1 MLGSGEIRLSDEDV
15 ETLRKAKDAYKGDY
29 SCASEKTEKIL
40 IEASRWLLEAFLEE
54 YRSQTKTSSYTIP
67 LNVLKDWMTESQ
79 PQSGATKEVLEP
91 KGKKLYLQNKSD
103 FKGFENK
110 KKREYITQNKI
121 NTPRIE
127 DINDNS
133 IHLTFDEVLNF
144 LLDSSILK
152 VIGISGDSL
161 RFCTQK
167 DYKKTKIQTKGRP
180 SRQSYIVQAYCEVLG
195 LDFESLECCQNHHQ
209 NLKNQRTNNGKI
221 YDILTEFNYTNL
233 VKFTSSIAAKPLR
246 EGSIYIPPCPH
257 TYRVLCL
264 RRLHEQI
271 LITNNLPVKPI
282 VFKFQGDGQEEW
294 DSYSLHEHFFNNSG
308 GIKNLKANNF
318 CLIFEGI
325 DCADFS
331 RLKDIDSFWQNLTKK
346 ASKIQN
352 SPIPGFLLMIWL
364 DYGEGNDWRDKDKL
378 SELSPIHRL
387 QIDSCFEQRSFQ
399 EIIPT
404 FAQQLQLGCDLQD
417 ETTDLFKS
425 TLQQLWENSDQGNIE
440 KTLNAFYKQFQ
451 GQLPRENRWLK
462 YP

>member
-1 MLGSGEIRLSDEDV
+1 MLRSGEIRLSDEDV
-15 ETLRKAKDAYKGDY
+15 ETLRKAKDAYKGNY
-29 SCASEKTEKIL
+29 SCASEKTEQIL

-67 LNVLKDWMTESQ
+67 LNVLKAWMTSS
-79 PQSGATKEVLEP
+79 PQSGTTKDVLKED
-91 KGKKLYLQNKSD
+91 GKKLYLQKESD
-103 FKGFENK
+103 FKRFENEK
-110 KKREYITQNKI
+110 KSDYITQNKI

-161 RFCTQK
+161 RFCTE
-167 DYKKTKIQTKGRP
+167 KKYGLGKKGRTAK
-180 SRQSYIVQAYCEVLG
+180 QSYIVQAYCKVLG
-195 LDFESLECCQNHHQ
+195 LDFESLQCCQLHHQ
-209 NLKNQRTNNGKI
+209 NPKDQRTNNEKI
-221 YDILTEFNYTNL
+221 YRVLTKFNYTNL
-233 VKFTSSIAAKPLR
+233 VNFTRSIAAKPLR

-294 DSYSLHEHFFNNSG
+294 GSYSLHEHFFNNSG
-308 GIKNLKANNF
+308 GIKNLKTNNL

-325 DCADFS
+325 DCANFS
-331 RLKDIDSFWQNLTKK
+331 LLKDIYSFWESLIEE
-346 ASKIQN
+346 ASRIKN
-352 SPIPGFLLMIWL
+352 SPIKGFLLMIWL

-425 TLQQLWENSDQGNIE
+425 TLQQLWENSKHGNIE
-440 KTLNAFYKQFQ
+440 DTLKAFYQQFQ
-451 GQLPRENRWLK
+451 GQLSRENRWIN

>member
-1 MLGSGEIRLSDEDV
+1 MLGFGEIRLSDEDV
-15 ETLRKAKDAYKGDY
+15 ETLRKAKDAYKGNY

-79 PQSGATKEVLEP
+79 PQSGATKEVLKP
-91 KGKKLYLQNKSD
+91 NGKKLYLQNESD
-103 FKGFENK
+103 FKRFENQ
-110 KKREYITQNKI
+110 KKREY
-121 NTPRIE
+121 RIE

-133 IHLTFDEVLNF
+133 IHLTLEDING

-161 RFCTQK
+161 RFCTEQK
-167 DYKKTKIQTKGRP
+167 YGLGKKGRTAK
-180 SRQSYIVQAYCEVLG
+180 QSYIVQAYCEVLRR
-195 LDFESLECCQNHHQ
+195 DFESLECCQLHQ
-209 NLKNQRTNNGKI
+209 NPKNQRTNNGKI

-257 TYRVLCL
+257 TYRFWCL
-264 RRLHEQI
+264 RRLHKQI

-331 RLKDIDSFWQNLTKK
+331 RLKDIDSFWQTLITN
-346 ASKIQN
+346 ARKIQN
-352 SPIPGFLLMIWL
+352 SPIKGFLLMIWL

-387 QIDSCFEQRSFQ
+387 QIDSRFEQRSFQ

-425 TLQQLWENSDQGNIE
+425 TLQKLWENSNQGDIE
-440 KTLNAFYKQFQ
+440 KTLNAFYQQFK
-451 GQLPRENRWLK
+451 GQLPRENRWLN

>member
-1 MLGSGEIRLSDEDV
+1 MLRSGEIRLWDEDV
-15 ETLRKAKDAYKGDY
+15 ETLRKAKDAYEGDY
-29 SCASEKTEKIL
+29 SCASEKIEKIL

-54 YRSQTKTSSYTIP
+54 YRSQTKTSSYTIR
-67 LNVLKDWMTESQ
+67 LNVLKAWMTESQ
-79 PQSGATKEVLEP
+79 PKSRATKEVLEP

-103 FKGFENK
+103 FKGFENEK
-110 KKREYITQNKI
+110 KSEY
-121 NTPRIE
+121 RIE

-133 IHLTFDEVLNF
+133 IHLTLEDING

-161 RFCTQK
+161 RFCTE
-167 DYKKTKIQTKGRP
+167 KKYGLGKKGRTAK
-180 SRQSYIVQAYCEVLG
+180 QSYIVQAYCEVLG
-195 LDFESLECCQNHHQ
+195 LDFESLQCCQLHHQ
-209 NLKNQRTNNGKI
+209 NPKDQRTNNEKI
-221 YDILTEFNYTNL
+221 YRVLTKFNYTNL
-233 VKFTSSIAAKPLR
+233 VNFTRSIAAKPLR

-257 TYRVLCL
+257 QYRVLCL
-264 RRLHEQI
+264 RRLEKEI

-308 GIKNLKANNF
+308 GIKNLKTNNF

-364 DYGEGNDWRDKDKL
+364 DYGNSNDWRDKDKL

-425 TLQQLWENSDQGNIE
+425 TLQELWQNSKHGNIE
-440 KTLNAFYKQFQ
+440 DTLKAFYQQFQ
-451 GQLPRENRWLK
+451 GQLSRENRWLN

>member
-1 MLGSGEIRLSDEDV
+1 MLRSGEIRLSDEDV
-15 ETLRKAKDAYKGDY
+15 ETLRKAKDAYKGNY
-29 SCASEKTEKIL
+29 SCASEKIEKIL

-79 PQSGATKEVLEP
+79 PQSGTTKDVLKED
-91 KGKKLYLQNKSD
+91 GKKLYLQNESD
-103 FKGFENK
+103 FKGFDNK

-133 IHLTFDEVLNF
+133 IHLTLADINY
-144 LLDSSILK
+144 LLDLSILK

-161 RFCTQK
+161 RFCTEQK
-167 DYKKTKIQTKGRP
+167 YGLGKKGRTAK
-180 SRQSYIVQAYCEVLG
+180 QSYIVQAYCEVLG
-195 LDFESLECCQNHHQ
+195 LDFESLQCCQLHHQ
-209 NLKNQRTNNGKI
+209 NPKDQRTNNEKI
-221 YDILTEFNYTNL
+221 YRVLTKFNYTNL
-233 VKFTSSIAAKPLR
+233 VNFTSSIAAKALR

-257 TYRVLCL
+257 QYRVLCL

-294 DSYSLHEHFFNNSG
+294 DSYSLCEHFFNNSG

-331 RLKDIDSFWQNLTKK
+331 RLKDIDSFWQNLKK
-346 ASKIQN
+346 ASQIQN

-364 DYGEGNDWRDKDKL
+364 DYGEGNDWRDSDRL
-378 SELSPIHRL
+378 SEFPIHRL

-425 TLQQLWENSDQGNIE
+425 TLQELWENSNEGNIE
-440 KTLNAFYKQFQ
+440 DTLKAFYQQFQ
-451 GQLPRENRWLK
+451 GQLSRENRWLN

>member
-1 MLGSGEIRLSDEDV
+1 MLRSGEIRLSDEDV
-15 ETLRKAKDAYKGDY
+15 ETLRKAKDAYKGNY
-29 SCASEKTEKIL
+29 SCASEKTEQIL

-67 LNVLKDWMTESQ
+67 LNVLKAWMTPS
-79 PQSGATKEVLEP
+79 PQSRTTKEVLKP
-91 KGKKLYLQNKSD
+91 NGKKLYLQNESD
-103 FKGFENK
+103 FKKFEHQK
-110 KKREYITQNKI
+110 KSEY
-121 NTPRIE
+121 RIE

-133 IHLTFDEVLNF
+133 IHLTLEDING

-161 RFCTQK
+161 RFCTEQK
-167 DYKKTKIQTKGRP
+167 YGLGKKGRTAK
-180 SRQSYIVQAYCEVLG
+180 QSYIVQAYCEVLRR
-195 LDFESLECCQNHHQ
+195 DFDSLQCCQIHHR
-209 NLKNQRTNNGKI
+209 NPKNQRTNNEKI
-221 YDILTEFNYTNL
+221 YRILTKFNYTNL
-233 VKFTSSIAAKPLR
+233 VNFTSSIAAKPLR
-246 EGSIYIPPCPH
+246 EGTIYIPPCPH
-257 TYRVLCL
+257 TYRFWCL

-308 GIKNLKANNF
+308 GIKNLKTNNF

-425 TLQQLWENSDQGNIE
+425 TLQELWQNSNQGKIE
-440 KTLNAFYKQFQ
+440 DTLKAFYQQFQ
-451 GQLPRENRWLK
+451 GQLSRENRWLN

>member
-1 MLGSGEIRLSDEDV
+1 MLGSGEIRLWDEDV
-15 ETLRKAKDAYKGDY
+15 ETLRKAKDAYKGNY
-29 SCASEKTEKIL
+29 SCASEQIL

-67 LNVLKDWMTESQ
+67 LNVLKDWMTLS
-79 PQSGATKEVLEP
+79 PQSGTTKDVL
-91 KGKKLYLQNKSD
+91 KTDGKKLYLQNESD
-103 FKGFENK
+103 FKGFEHQK
-110 KKREYITQNKI
+110 KSEY
-121 NTPRIE
+121 RIE
-127 DINDNS
+127 DINDNL
-133 IHLTFDEVLNF
+133 IHLTLEDING
-144 LLDSSILK
+144 LLEQSILK

-161 RFCTQK
+161 RFCTEQK
-167 DYKKTKIQTKGRP
+167 YGLGKKGRTAK
-180 SRQSYIVQAYCEVLG
+180 QSYIVQAYCEVLG

-209 NLKNQRTNNGKI
+209 NPKNQRTNNEKI
-221 YDILTEFNYTNL
+221 YRILTKFNYTNL
-233 VKFTSSIAAKPLR
+233 VNFTDKIAAKPLR

-257 TYRVLCL
+257 TYRFWCL
-264 RRLHEQI
+264 RRLEKEI

-308 GIKNLKANNF
+308 GIKNLKTNNF

-325 DCADFS
+325 DCADFD
-331 RLKDIDSFWQNLTKK
+331 RLKDIYSFWQNLTKK

-387 QIDSCFEQRSFQ
+387 QIDSCFEKRSFQ

-417 ETTDLFKS
+417 ETTDLFEF
-425 TLQQLWENSDQGNIE
+425 TLQKLWENSNQGDIE
-440 KTLNAFYKQFQ
+440 KTLNAFYKQFK
-451 GQLPRENRWLK
+451 GQLSRENRWLN

>member
-1 MLGSGEIRLSDEDV
+1 MLWSGEIRLSDEDV
-15 ETLRKAKDAYKGDY
+15 ETLRKAKDAYKGNY

-54 YRSQTKTSSYTIP
+54 YRSRTKTSSYTIP
-67 LNVLKDWMTESQ
+67 LNVLKAWMTLS
-79 PQSGATKEVLEP
+79 PQSGTTKDVL
-91 KGKKLYLQNKSD
+91 KTDGKKLYLQNESD
-103 FKGFENK
+103 FKGFENEK
-110 KKREYITQNKI
+110 KSAY
-121 NTPRIE
+121 RIE

-133 IHLTFDEVLNF
+133 IHLTLADINY
-144 LLDSSILK
+144 LLDLSILK

-161 RFCTQK
+161 RFCTEQK
-167 DYKKTKIQTKGRP
+167 YGLGKKGRTAK
-180 SRQSYIVQAYCEVLG
+180 QSYIVQAYCEVLG
-195 LDFESLECCQNHHQ
+195 LDFESLECCQLHQ
-209 NLKNQRTNNGKI
+209 NPKDQRTNNEKI
-221 YDILTEFNYTNL
+221 YRVLTKFNYTNL
-233 VKFTSSIAAKPLR
+233 VNFTSSIAAKPLR

-257 TYRVLCL
+257 QYRVLCL

-331 RLKDIDSFWQNLTKK
+331 RLKDIDSFWQNLKK
-346 ASKIQN
+346 ASQIQN

-425 TLQQLWENSDQGNIE
+425 TLQQLWENSDQGKIE
-440 KTLNAFYKQFQ
+440 DTLKAFYQQFQ
-451 GQLPRENRWLK
+451 GQLSRENRWQN

>member
-1 MLGSGEIRLSDEDV
+1 MLRSGEIRLSDEDV
-15 ETLRKAKDAYKGDY
+15 ETLRKAKDAYKGNY
-29 SCASEKTEKIL
+29 SCASEKIEKIL

-79 PQSGATKEVLEP
+79 PQSGTTKDVLKED
-91 KGKKLYLQNKSD
+91 GKKLYLQNESD
-103 FKGFENK
+103 FKGFDNK

-133 IHLTFDEVLNF
+133 IHLTLADINY
-144 LLDSSILK
+144 LLDLSILK

-161 RFCTQK
+161 RFCTEQK
-167 DYKKTKIQTKGRP
+167 YGLGKKGRTAK
-180 SRQSYIVQAYCEVLG
+180 QSYIVQAYCEVLG
-195 LDFESLECCQNHHQ
+195 LDFESLQCCQLHHQ
-209 NLKNQRTNNGKI
+209 NPKDQRTNNEKI
-221 YDILTEFNYTNL
+221 YRVLTKFNYTNL
-233 VKFTSSIAAKPLR
+233 VNFTSSIAAKALR

-257 TYRVLCL
+257 QYRVLCL

-294 DSYSLHEHFFNNSG
+294 DSYSLCEHFFNNSG

-331 RLKDIDSFWQNLTKK
+331 RLKDIDSFWQNLKK
-346 ASKIQN
+346 ASQIQN

-364 DYGEGNDWRDKDKL
+364 DYGEGNDWRDSDRL
-378 SELSPIHRL
+378 SEFPIHRL

-425 TLQQLWENSDQGNIE
+425 TLQELWENSKHGNIE
-440 KTLNAFYKQFQ
+440 DTLKAFYQQFQ
-451 GQLPRENRWLK
+451 GQLSRENRWIN

>member
-1 MLGSGEIRLSDEDV
+1 MLRSGEIRLSDEDV
-15 ETLRKAKDAYKGDY
+15 ETLRKAKDAYKGNY
-29 SCASEKTEKIL
+29 SCASEQIL

-67 LNVLKDWMTESQ
+67 LNVLKAWMTESQ
-79 PQSGATKEVLEP
+79 PQSRATKEVLEP

-103 FKGFENK
+103 FKGFENEK
-110 KKREYITQNKI
+110 KSEY
-121 NTPRIE
+121 RIE

-133 IHLTFDEVLNF
+133 IHLTLEDING

-161 RFCTQK
+161 RFCTE
-167 DYKKTKIQTKGRP
+167 KKYGLGKKGQRT
-180 SRQSYIVQAYCEVLG
+180 SKQSYIVQAYCEVLG
-195 LDFESLECCQNHHQ
+195 LDFESLECCQIHHQ
-209 NLKNQRTNNGKI
+209 NPKDQRTNNEKI
-221 YDILTEFNYTNL
+221 YRVLTKFNYTNL

-257 TYRVLCL
+257 TYRFWCL
-264 RRLHEQI
+264 HRLHKQ
-271 LITNNLPVKPI
+271 LFITNNLPVKTI
-282 VFKFQGDGQEEW
+282 VFNFQGDGQEEW
-294 DSYSLHEHFFNNSG
+294 DSYGLHEHFFNNSG

-364 DYGEGNDWRDKDKL
+364 DYGKSNDWRDEDKL
-378 SELSPIHRL
+378 SKLSSIHRL

-425 TLQQLWENSDQGNIE
+425 TLQQLWENSKHGNIE
-440 KTLNAFYKQFQ
+440 DTLKAFYQQFQ
-451 GQLPRENRWLK
+451 GQLSRENRWLN

>member
-1 MLGSGEIRLSDEDV
+1 MLRSGEIRLWDEDV
-15 ETLRKAKDAYKGDY
+15 ETLRKAKDAYEGDY
-29 SCASEKTEKIL
+29 SCASEQIL

-67 LNVLKDWMTESQ
+67 LNVLKAWMTSS
-79 PQSGATKEVLEP
+79 PQSGTTKDVLKED
-91 KGKKLYLQNKSD
+91 GKKLYLQNESD

-110 KKREYITQNKI
+110 KKSDYITQNKI

-152 VIGISGDSL
+152 VIGISRDSL

-195 LDFESLECCQNHHQ
+195 LDFESLECCQIHHK

-221 YDILTEFNYTNL
+221 YDILTTEFNYTNL
-233 VKFTSSIAAKPLR
+233 VNFTRSIAAKPLR

-257 TYRVLCL
+257 TYRFWCL
-264 RRLHEQI
+264 RRLEKEI

-308 GIKNLKANNF
+308 GIKNLKTNNF

-331 RLKDIDSFWQNLTKK
+331 RLKDIDSFWQNLKK
-346 ASKIQN
+346 ASQIQN

-364 DYGEGNDWRDKDKL
+364 DYGEGNDWRDSDRL
-378 SELSPIHRL
+378 SEFPIHRL

-425 TLQQLWENSDQGNIE
+425 TLQQLWENSKHGNIE
-440 KTLNAFYKQFQ
+440 DTLKAFYQQFQ
-451 GQLPRENRWLK
+451 GQLSRENRWIN

>member
-1 MLGSGEIRLSDEDV
+1 MLRSGEIRLSDEDV
-15 ETLRKAKDAYKGDY
+15 ETLRKAKDAYKGNY
-29 SCASEKTEKIL
+29 SCASEKTEQIL

-54 YRSQTKTSSYTIP
+54 YRSRTKTSSYTIP
-67 LNVLKDWMTESQ
+67 LNVLKDWMTLS
-79 PQSGATKEVLEP
+79 PQSGTTKDVL
-91 KGKKLYLQNKSD
+91 KTDGKKLYLQNESD
-103 FKGFENK
+103 FKGFEHQK
-110 KKREYITQNKI
+110 KSEY
-121 NTPRIE
+121 RIE
-127 DINDNS
+127 DINDNL
-133 IHLTFDEVLNF
+133 IHLTLEDING
-144 LLDSSILK
+144 LLEQSILK

-161 RFCTQK
+161 RFCTEQK
-167 DYKKTKIQTKGRP
+167 YGLGKKGRTAK
-180 SRQSYIVQAYCEVLG
+180 QSYIVQAYCEVLG

-209 NLKNQRTNNGKI
+209 NPKNQRTNNEKI
-221 YDILTEFNYTNL
+221 YRILTKFNYTNL
-233 VKFTSSIAAKPLR
+233 VNFTSSIAAKTLR
-246 EGSIYIPPCPH
+246 EGTIYIPPCPH
-257 TYRVLCL
+257 TYRFWCL

-294 DSYSLHEHFFNNSG
+294 DNYSLHEHFLNNSG
-308 GIKNLKANNF
+308 GIKNLKTNNF

-325 DCADFS
+325 DCADFD
-331 RLKDIDSFWQNLTKK
+331 RLKDIYSFWQNLTKK

-387 QIDSCFEQRSFQ
+387 QIDSCFEKRSFQ

-425 TLQQLWENSDQGNIE
+425 TLQELWENSKHGNIE
-440 KTLNAFYKQFQ
+440 DTLKAFYQQFQ
-451 GQLPRENRWLK
+451 GQLSRENRWQN

>member
-1 MLGSGEIRLSDEDV
+1 MLRSGEIRLSDEDV
-15 ETLRKAKDAYKGDY
+15 ETLRKAKDAYKGNY
-29 SCASEKTEKIL
+29 SCASEKTEQIL

-54 YRSQTKTSSYTIP
+54 YRSQTETSSYTIP
-67 LNVLKDWMTESQ
+67 LNVLKAWMTESQ
-79 PQSGATKEVLEP
+79 PKSRATKEVLEP

-103 FKGFENK
+103 FKGFENEK
-110 KKREYITQNKI
+110 KSEY
-121 NTPRIE
+121 RIE

-133 IHLTFDEVLNF
+133 IHLTLEDING

-161 RFCTQK
+161 RFCTE
-167 DYKKTKIQTKGRP
+167 KKYGLGKKGRT
-180 SRQSYIVQAYCEVLG
+180 SKQSYIVQAYCEVLG
-195 LDFESLECCQNHHQ
+195 LDFDSLQCCQLHHQ
-209 NLKNQRTNNGKI
+209 NPKDQRTNNEKI
-221 YDILTEFNYTNL
+221 YRVLTKFNYTNL
-233 VKFTSSIAAKPLR
+233 VNFTSSIAAKPLR

-257 TYRVLCL
+257 QYRVLCL
-264 RRLHEQI
+264 RRLEKEI

-294 DSYSLHEHFFNNSG
+294 DSYSLCEHFFNNSG

-331 RLKDIDSFWQNLTKK
+331 RLKDIDSFWQNLITN
-346 ASKIQN
+346 ARKIQN
-352 SPIPGFLLMIWL
+352 SPIKGFLLMIWL
-364 DYGEGNDWRDKDKL
+364 DYGKSNDWRDKDKL
-378 SELSPIHRL
+378 SEFPIHRL

-425 TLQQLWENSDQGNIE
+425 TLQQLWKNSDQGKIE
-440 KTLNAFYKQFQ
+440 DTLKAFYQQFQ
-451 GQLPRENRWLK
+451 GQLSRENRWLN

>member
-1 MLGSGEIRLSDEDV
+1 MLRSGEIRLSDEDV
-15 ETLRKAKDAYKGDY
+15 ETLRKAKDAYKGNY
-29 SCASEKTEKIL
+29 SCASEQIL

-79 PQSGATKEVLEP
+79 PQSGATKEVLKP
-91 KGKKLYLQNKSD
+91 KGKKLYLQKESD
-103 FKGFENK
+103 FKRFENEK
-110 KKREYITQNKI
+110 KSDYITQNKI

-161 RFCTQK
+161 RFCTE
-167 DYKKTKIQTKGRP
+167 KKYGLGKKGRTAK
-180 SRQSYIVQAYCEVLG
+180 QSYIVQAYCKVLG
-195 LDFESLECCQNHHQ
+195 LDFESLQCCQLHHQ
-209 NLKNQRTNNGKI
+209 NPKDQRTNNEKI
-221 YDILTEFNYTNL
+221 YRVLTKFNYTNL
-233 VKFTSSIAAKPLR
+233 VNFTRSIAAKPLR
-246 EGSIYIPPCPH
+246 EGTIYIPPCPH

-294 DSYSLHEHFFNNSG
+294 GSYSLHEHFFNNSG
-308 GIKNLKANNF
+308 GIKNLKTNNL

-325 DCADFS
+325 DCANFS
-331 RLKDIDSFWQNLTKK
+331 LLKDIYSFWESLIEE
-346 ASKIQN
+346 ASRIKN
-352 SPIPGFLLMIWL
+352 SPIKGFLLMIWL

-425 TLQQLWENSDQGNIE
+425 TLQELWENSKHGNIE
-440 KTLNAFYKQFQ
+440 DTLKAFYQQFQ
-451 GQLPRENRWLK
+451 GQLSRENRWIN

>member
-1 MLGSGEIRLSDEDV
+1 MLRSGEIRLSDEDV
-15 ETLRKAKDAYKGDY
+15 ETLRKAKDAYEGDY
-29 SCASEKTEKIL
+29 SCASEKIEKIL

-54 YRSQTKTSSYTIP
+54 YRSQTKTSSYTIR
-67 LNVLKDWMTESQ
+67 LNVLKAWMTESQ
-79 PQSGATKEVLEP
+79 PKSRATKEVLEP

-103 FKGFENK
+103 FKGFENEK
-110 KKREYITQNKI
+110 KSEY
-121 NTPRIE
+121 RIE

-133 IHLTFDEVLNF
+133 IHLTLEDING

-161 RFCTQK
+161 RFCTE
-167 DYKKTKIQTKGRP
+167 KKYGLGKKGRT
-180 SRQSYIVQAYCEVLG
+180 SKQSYIVQAYCEVLG
-195 LDFESLECCQNHHQ
+195 LDFDSLQCCQLHHQ
-209 NLKNQRTNNGKI
+209 NPKDQRTNNEKI
-221 YDILTEFNYTNL
+221 YRVLTKFNYTNL
-233 VKFTSSIAAKPLR
+233 VNFTSSIAAKPLR

-257 TYRVLCL
+257 QYRVLCL
-264 RRLHEQI
+264 RRLEKEI

-331 RLKDIDSFWQNLTKK
+331 LLKDIYSFWQNLITN
-346 ASKIQN
+346 ARKIQN

-364 DYGEGNDWRDKDKL
+364 DYGNSNDWRDKDKL

-387 QIDSCFEQRSFQ
+387 QIDSCFEKRSFQ

-425 TLQQLWENSDQGNIE
+425 TLQQLWKNSDQGKIE
-440 KTLNAFYKQFQ
+440 DTLKAFYQQFQ
-451 GQLPRENRWLK
+451 GQLSRENRWIN

>member
-1 MLGSGEIRLSDEDV
+1 MLRSGEIRLWDEDV
-15 ETLRKAKDAYKGDY
+15 ETLRKAKDAYEGDY
-29 SCASEKTEKIL
+29 SCASEKIEKIL

-54 YRSQTKTSSYTIP
+54 YRSQTKTSSYTIR
-67 LNVLKDWMTESQ
+67 LNVLKAWMTESQ
-79 PQSGATKEVLEP
+79 PKSRATKEVLEP
-91 KGKKLYLQNKSD
+91 KGKKLYLQNESD
-103 FKGFENK
+103 FKRFENQK
-110 KKREYITQNKI
+110 KSAY
-121 NTPRIE
+121 RIE
-127 DINDNS
+127 DINDNL
-133 IHLTFDEVLNF
+133 IHLTLADINY
-144 LLDSSILK
+144 LLDLSILK
-152 VIGISGDSL
+152 VIGISTDSL
-161 RFCTQK
+161 RFCTE
-167 DYKKTKIQTKGRP
+167 KKYGLGKKGQRT
-180 SRQSYIVQAYCEVLG
+180 SKQSYIVQAYCEVLG
-195 LDFESLECCQNHHQ
+195 LDFDSLECCQNHHQ
-209 NLKNQRTNNGKI
+209 NPKNQRTNNEKI
-221 YDILTEFNYTNL
+221 YHVLTKFNYTNL
-233 VKFTSSIAAKPLR
+233 VNFTDKIAAKPLR

-257 TYRVLCL
+257 QYRVLCL

-331 RLKDIDSFWQNLTKK
+331 RLKDIDSFWQNLKK
-346 ASKIQN
+346 ASQIQN

-387 QIDSCFEQRSFQ
+387 QIDSRFEQRSFQ

-425 TLQQLWENSDQGNIE
+425 TLQQLWKNSDQGKIE
-440 KTLNAFYKQFQ
+440 DTLKAFYQQFQ
-451 GQLPRENRWLK
+451 GQLSRENRWLN

>member
-1 MLGSGEIRLSDEDV
+1 MLGSGEIRLWDEDV
-15 ETLRKAKDAYKGDY
+15 ETLRKAKDAYKGNY
-29 SCASEKTEKIL
+29 SCASEQIL

-67 LNVLKDWMTESQ
+67 LNVLKDWMTLS
-79 PQSGATKEVLEP
+79 PQSGTTKDVL
-91 KGKKLYLQNKSD
+91 KTDGKKLYLQNESD
-103 FKGFENK
+103 FKGFEHQK
-110 KKREYITQNKI
+110 KSEY
-121 NTPRIE
+121 RIE
-127 DINDNS
+127 DINDNL
-133 IHLTFDEVLNF
+133 IHLTLEDING
-144 LLDSSILK
+144 LLEQSILK

-161 RFCTQK
+161 RFCTEQK
-167 DYKKTKIQTKGRP
+167 YGLGKKGRTAK
-180 SRQSYIVQAYCEVLG
+180 QSYIVQAYCEVLG

-209 NLKNQRTNNGKI
+209 NPKNQRTNNEKI
-221 YDILTEFNYTNL
+221 YRILTKFNYTNL
-233 VKFTSSIAAKPLR
+233 VNFTDKIAAKPLR

-257 TYRVLCL
+257 TYRFWCL
-264 RRLHEQI
+264 RRLEKEI

-308 GIKNLKANNF
+308 GIKNLKTNNF

-325 DCADFS
+325 DCADFD

-364 DYGEGNDWRDKDKL
+364 DYGNSNDWRDKDKL
-378 SELSPIHRL
+378 SKLSSIHRL

-404 FAQQLQLGCDLQD
+404 FAQQLQLGCDLQN

-425 TLQQLWENSDQGNIE
+425 TLQELWKNSNEGNIE
-440 KTLNAFYKQFQ
+440 DTLKAFYQQFQ
-451 GQLPRENRWLK
+451 GQLSRENRWIN

>member
-1 MLGSGEIRLSDEDV
+1 MLRSGEIRLWDEDV
-15 ETLRKAKDAYKGDY
+15 ETLRKAKDAYKGNY
-29 SCASEKTEKIL
+29 SCASEKTEQIL

-67 LNVLKDWMTESQ
+67 LNVLKDWMTLS
-79 PQSGATKEVLEP
+79 PQSGTTKDVL
-91 KGKKLYLQNKSD
+91 KTDGKKLYLQNESD
-103 FKGFENK
+103 FKKFENK
-110 KKREYITQNKI
+110 KKSAY
-121 NTPRIE
+121 RIE

-133 IHLTFDEVLNF
+133 IHLTLADINY

-161 RFCTQK
+161 RFCTE
-167 DYKKTKIQTKGRP
+167 KKYGLGKKGQRT
-180 SRQSYIVQAYCEVLG
+180 SKQSYIVQAYCEVLG

-209 NLKNQRTNNGKI
+209 NPKNQRTNNEKI
-221 YDILTEFNYTNL
+221 YRILTKFNYTNL
-233 VKFTSSIAAKPLR
+233 VNFTSSIAAKPLR
-246 EGSIYIPPCPH
+246 EGTIYIPPCPH
-257 TYRVLCL
+257 TYRFWCL
-264 RRLHEQI
+264 RRLEKEI

-282 VFKFQGDGQEEW
+282 VFKFKGDGQEEW

-331 RLKDIDSFWQNLTKK
+331 RLKDIDSFWQNLITN
-346 ASKIQN
+346 ARKIQN
-352 SPIPGFLLMIWL
+352 SPIKGFLLMIWL

-425 TLQQLWENSDQGNIE
+425 TLQELWENSKHGNIE
-440 KTLNAFYKQFQ
+440 DTLKAFYQQFK
-451 GQLPRENRWLK
+451 GQLSRENRWIN

>member
-15 ETLRKAKDAYKGDY
+15 ETLRKAKDAYKGNY
-29 SCASEKTEKIL
+29 SCASEKTEQIL

-54 YRSQTKTSSYTIP
+54 YRSRTKTSSYTIR
-67 LNVLKDWMTESQ
+67 LNVLKAWMTESQ
-79 PQSGATKEVLEP
+79 PKSRATKEVLEP

-103 FKGFENK
+103 FKGFENEK
-110 KKREYITQNKI
+110 KSEY
-121 NTPRIE
+121 RIE

-133 IHLTFDEVLNF
+133 IHLTLEDING

-161 RFCTQK
+161 RFCTEQK
-167 DYKKTKIQTKGRP
+167 YGLGKKGQRTSK
-180 SRQSYIVQAYCEVLG
+180 QSYIVQAYCEVLG
-195 LDFESLECCQNHHQ
+195 LDFESLQCCQNHHQ
-209 NLKNQRTNNGKI
+209 NPKNQQTNNEKI
-221 YDILTEFNYTNL
+221 YRVLTKFNYTNL
-233 VKFTSSIAAKPLR
+233 VNFTSSIAAKPLR

-257 TYRVLCL
+257 QYRVLCL
-264 RRLHEQI
+264 RRLEKEI

-294 DSYSLHEHFFNNSG
+294 DNYSLHEHFFNNSG
-308 GIKNLKANNF
+308 GIKNLKTNNF

-331 RLKDIDSFWQNLTKK
+331 RLKDIDSFWQNLITN
-346 ASKIQN
+346 ARKIQN
-352 SPIPGFLLMIWL
+352 SPIKGFLLMIWL

-425 TLQQLWENSDQGNIE
+425 TLQQLWKNSDQGKIE
-440 KTLNAFYKQFQ
+440 DTLKAFYQQFQ
-451 GQLPRENRWLK
+451 GQLSRENRWLN

>member
-29 SCASEKTEKIL
+29 SCASEKIEKIL

-54 YRSQTKTSSYTIP
+54 YRSRTKTSSYTIR
-67 LNVLKDWMTESQ
+67 LNVLKAWMTESQ
-79 PQSGATKEVLEP
+79 PKSRATKEVLEP

-103 FKGFENK
+103 FKGFENEK
-110 KKREYITQNKI
+110 KSEY
-121 NTPRIE
+121 RIE

-133 IHLTFDEVLNF
+133 IHLTLEDING

-161 RFCTQK
+161 RFCTEQK
-167 DYKKTKIQTKGRP
+167 YGLGKKGQRTSK
-180 SRQSYIVQAYCEVLG
+180 QSYIVQAYCEVLG
-195 LDFESLECCQNHHQ
+195 LDFDSLQCCQLHHQ
-209 NLKNQRTNNGKI
+209 NPKDQRTNNEKI
-221 YDILTEFNYTNL
+221 YRVLTKFNYTNL
-233 VKFTSSIAAKPLR
+233 VNFTSSIAAKPLR

-257 TYRVLCL
+257 TYRFWCL
-264 RRLHEQI
+264 HHLHKQI
-271 LITNNLPVKPI
+271 LITNNLNVKPI

-294 DSYSLHEHFFNNSG
+294 DSYSLCEHFLSNSG
-308 GIKNLKANNF
+308 GIKNLKTNNF

-331 RLKDIDSFWQNLTKK
+331 RLKDIDSFWQNLITN
-346 ASKIQN
+346 ARKIQN
-352 SPIPGFLLMIWL
+352 SPIKGFLLMIWL
-364 DYGEGNDWRDKDKL
+364 DYGKSNDWRDKDKL
-378 SELSPIHRL
+378 SELSSIHRL

-425 TLQQLWENSDQGNIE
+425 TLQQLWKNSDQGKIE
-440 KTLNAFYKQFQ
+440 DTLKAFYQQFQ
-451 GQLPRENRWLK
+451 GQLSRENRWLN

>member
-67 LNVLKDWMTESQ
+67 LNVLKAWMTSS
-79 PQSGATKEVLEP
+79 PQSGTTKDVLKED
-91 KGKKLYLQNKSD
+91 GKKLYLQNESD
-103 FKGFENK
+103 FKGFENEK
-110 KKREYITQNKI
+110 KSDY
-121 NTPRIE
+121 RIE

-133 IHLTFDEVLNF
+133 IHLTLEDING

-161 RFCTQK
+161 RFCTEQK
-167 DYKKTKIQTKGRP
+167 YGLGKKGRT
-180 SRQSYIVQAYCEVLG
+180 SKQSYIVQAYCEVLG
-195 LDFESLECCQNHHQ
+195 LDFESLECCQIHHQ
-209 NLKNQRTNNGKI
+209 NPKDQRTNNEKI
-221 YDILTEFNYTNL
+221 YRVLTKFNYTNL
-233 VKFTSSIAAKPLR
+233 VNFTRSIAAKPLR

-257 TYRVLCL
+257 QYRVLCL
-264 RRLHEQI
+264 RRLEKEI

-308 GIKNLKANNF
+308 GIKNLKTNNF

-331 RLKDIDSFWQNLTKK
+331 RLKDIDSFWQNLITN
-346 ASKIQN
+346 ARKIQN
-352 SPIPGFLLMIWL
+352 SPIKGFLLMIWL

-425 TLQQLWENSDQGNIE
+425 TLQKLWENSNQGDIE
-440 KTLNAFYKQFQ
+440 KTLNAFYKQFK
-451 GQLPRENRWLK
+451 GQLPRENRWLN

>member
-1 MLGSGEIRLSDEDV
+1 MLRSGEIRLSDEDV

-29 SCASEKTEKIL
+29 SCASEKIEKIL

-54 YRSQTKTSSYTIP
+54 YRSQTKTSSYTIR
-67 LNVLKDWMTESQ
+67 LNVLKAWMTESQ
-79 PQSGATKEVLEP
+79 PKSRATKEVLEP

-103 FKGFENK
+103 FKGFENEK
-110 KKREYITQNKI
+110 KSEY
-121 NTPRIE
+121 RIE

-133 IHLTFDEVLNF
+133 IHLTLEDING

-161 RFCTQK
+161 RFCTE
-167 DYKKTKIQTKGRP
+167 KKYGLGKKGRTAK
-180 SRQSYIVQAYCEVLG
+180 QSYIVQAYCEVLG
-195 LDFESLECCQNHHQ
+195 LDFESLQCCQLHHQ
-209 NLKNQRTNNGKI
+209 NPKDQRTNNEKI
-221 YDILTEFNYTNL
+221 YRVLTKFNYTNL
-233 VKFTSSIAAKPLR
+233 VNFTSLIAAKPLR

-257 TYRVLCL
+257 QYRVLCL
-264 RRLHEQI
+264 RRLEKEI

-346 ASKIQN
+346 ASKIPN

-364 DYGEGNDWRDKDKL
+364 DYGKSNDWRDEDKL
-378 SELSPIHRL
+378 SELSSIHRL

-425 TLQQLWENSDQGNIE
+425 TLQELWQNSNEGNIE
-440 KTLNAFYKQFQ
+440 DTLKAFYQQFQ
-451 GQLPRENRWLK
+451 GQLSRENRWLN

>member
-1 MLGSGEIRLSDEDV
+1 M
-15 ETLRKAKDAYKGDY
+15 ETLRKAKDAYKGTY
-29 SCASEKTEKIL
+29 SCASEKTEQIL

-54 YRSQTKTSSYTIP
+54 YRSQTETSSYTIP
-67 LNVLKDWMTESQ
+67 LNVLKAWMTESQ
-79 PQSGATKEVLEP
+79 PKSRATKEVLKP
-91 KGKKLYLQNKSD
+91 KGKKLYLQNESD
-103 FKGFENK
+103 FKRFENEK
-110 KKREYITQNKI
+110 KSEY
-121 NTPRIE
+121 RIE

-133 IHLTFDEVLNF
+133 IHLTLEDING

-161 RFCTQK
+161 RFCTE
-167 DYKKTKIQTKGRP
+167 KKYGLGKKGRT
-180 SRQSYIVQAYCEVLG
+180 SKQSYIVQAYCEVLG
-195 LDFESLECCQNHHQ
+195 LDFESLQCCQLHHQ
-209 NLKNQRTNNGKI
+209 NPKDQRTNNGKI

-257 TYRVLCL
+257 TYRFWCL
-264 RRLHEQI
+264 HRLHKQ
-271 LITNNLPVKPI
+271 LFITNNLPVKHI

-294 DSYSLHEHFFNNSG
+294 DSYSLHEHFLNNSG
-308 GIKNLKANNF
+308 GIKNLKTNNF

-331 RLKDIDSFWQNLTKK
+331 RLKDIDSFWQNLITN
-346 ASKIQN
+346 ARKIQN

-364 DYGEGNDWRDKDKL
+364 DYGKSNDWRDKDKL

-387 QIDSCFEQRSFQ
+387 QIDSCFEKRSFQ

-417 ETTDLFKS
+417 ETTELFKS
-425 TLQQLWENSDQGNIE
+425 TLQELWQNSNEGNIE
-440 KTLNAFYKQFQ
+440 DTLKAFYQQFQ
-451 GQLPRENRWLK
+451 VKLSDAKKWLN

>member
-29 SCASEKTEKIL
+29 SCASEKIEKIL

-79 PQSGATKEVLEP
+79 PQSRATKEVLEP

-103 FKGFENK
+103 FKGFENEK
-110 KKREYITQNKI
+110 KSEY
-121 NTPRIE
+121 RIE

-133 IHLTFDEVLNF
+133 IHLTLEDING

-161 RFCTQK
+161 RFCTEQK
-167 DYKKTKIQTKGRP
+167 YGLGKKGQRTSK
-180 SRQSYIVQAYCEVLG
+180 QSYIVQAYCEVLG
-195 LDFESLECCQNHHQ
+195 LDFDSLQCCQLHQ
-209 NLKNQRTNNGKI
+209 NPKNQQTNNEKI
-221 YDILTEFNYTNL
+221 YRVLTKFNYTNL
-233 VKFTSSIAAKPLR
+233 VNFTSSIAAKPLR
-246 EGSIYIPPCPH
+246 EGTIYIPPCPH
-257 TYRVLCL
+257 TYRFWCL
-264 RRLHEQI
+264 HRLHKQI
-271 LITNNLPVKPI
+271 LITNNLNVKPI

-325 DCADFS
+325 DCADFD

-352 SPIPGFLLMIWL
+352 SPISGFLLMIWL
-364 DYGEGNDWRDKDKL
+364 DYGEGNDWRDSDRL
-378 SELSPIHRL
+378 SEFPIHRL
-387 QIDSCFEQRSFQ
+387 QIDSCFEKRSFQ

-425 TLQQLWENSDQGNIE
+425 TLQELWENSKHGNKE
-440 KTLNAFYKQFQ
+440 DTLKAFYQQFQ
-451 GQLPRENRWLK
+451 GQLSRENRWLN

>member
-1 MLGSGEIRLSDEDV
+1 MLRSGEIRLSDEDV
-15 ETLRKAKDAYKGDY
+15 ETLRKAKDAYKGNY
-29 SCASEKTEKIL
+29 SCASEKIEQIL

-67 LNVLKDWMTESQ
+67 LNVLKAWMTSS
-79 PQSGATKEVLEP
+79 PQSGTTKEVLKP
-91 KGKKLYLQNKSD
+91 KGKKLYLQNESD

-161 RFCTQK
+161 RFCTE
-167 DYKKTKIQTKGRP
+167 KKYGLGKKGQRTAK
-180 SRQSYIVQAYCEVLG
+180 QYYIVQAYCEVLRR
-195 LDFESLECCQNHHQ
+195 DFESLQCCQNHHQ

-257 TYRVLCL
+257 TYRFWCL
-264 RRLHEQI
+264 HRLHKQ
-271 LITNNLPVKPI
+271 LFITNNLPVKTI
-282 VFKFQGDGQEEW
+282 VFNFQEEW
-294 DSYSLHEHFFNNSG
+294 NRYSLYGHFFKDFKD
-308 GIKNLKANNF
+308 IKDIKKVLKANNLW
-318 CLIFEGI
+318 LIFEGI
-325 DCADFS
+325 DCANFS
-331 RLKDIDSFWQNLTKK
+331 LLKDIYSFWESLIEE
-346 ASKIQN
+346 ASRIKN
-352 SPIPGFLLMIWL
+352 SPIKGFLLMIWL
-364 DYGEGNDWRDKDKL
+364 DYGKSNDWRDKDKL
-378 SELSPIHRL
+378 SEFTIHRL
-387 QIDSCFEQRSFQ
+387 QIDSCFEKRSFQ

-425 TLQQLWENSDQGNIE
+425 TLQELWENSKHGNIE
-440 KTLNAFYKQFQ
+440 DTLKAFYQQFQ
-451 GQLPRENRWLK
+451 GQLSRENRWIN

>member
-1 MLGSGEIRLSDEDV
+1 MLRSGEIRLWDEDV
-15 ETLRKAKDAYKGDY
+15 ETLRKAKDAYEGDY
-29 SCASEKTEKIL
+29 SCASEKIEKIL

-67 LNVLKDWMTESQ
+67 LNVLKAWMTESQ
-79 PQSGATKEVLEP
+79 PKSRATKEVLEP

-103 FKGFENK
+103 FKGFENEK
-110 KKREYITQNKI
+110 KSEY
-121 NTPRIE
+121 RIE

-133 IHLTFDEVLNF
+133 IHLTLEDING

-161 RFCTQK
+161 RFCTE
-167 DYKKTKIQTKGRP
+167 KKYGLGKKGRTAK
-180 SRQSYIVQAYCEVLG
+180 QSYIVQAYCEVLG
-195 LDFESLECCQNHHQ
+195 LDFESLQCCQLHHQ
-209 NLKNQRTNNGKI
+209 NPKDQRTNNEKI
-221 YDILTEFNYTNL
+221 YRVLTKFNYTNL
-233 VKFTSSIAAKPLR
+233 VNFTRSIAAKPLR

-257 TYRVLCL
+257 QYRVLCL
-264 RRLHEQI
+264 RRLEKEI

-294 DSYSLHEHFFNNSG
+294 DSYSLHEHFLNNSG
-308 GIKNLKANNF
+308 GIEKLKANNF

-325 DCADFS
+325 DCADFD

-364 DYGEGNDWRDKDKL
+364 DYGKSNDWRDKDKL

-425 TLQQLWENSDQGNIE
+425 TLQKLWENSDQGNIE
-440 KTLNAFYKQFQ
+440 DTLKAFYQQFK
-451 GQLPRENRWLK
+451 GQLSRENRWLN

>member
-1 MLGSGEIRLSDEDV
+1 MLRSGEIRLSDEDV
-15 ETLRKAKDAYKGDY
+15 ETLRKAKDAYKGTY

-67 LNVLKDWMTESQ
+67 LNVLKAWMTESQ
-79 PQSGATKEVLEP
+79 PKSRATKEVLKP
-91 KGKKLYLQNKSD
+91 KGKKLYLQNESD
-103 FKGFENK
+103 FKRFENEK
-110 KKREYITQNKI
+110 KSEY
-121 NTPRIE
+121 RIE

-133 IHLTFDEVLNF
+133 IHLTLEDING

-161 RFCTQK
+161 RFCTE
-167 DYKKTKIQTKGRP
+167 KKYGLGKKGRT
-180 SRQSYIVQAYCEVLG
+180 SKQSYIVQAYCEVLG
-195 LDFESLECCQNHHQ
+195 LDFESLQCCQLHHQ
-209 NLKNQRTNNGKI
+209 NPKDQRTNNGKI

-257 TYRVLCL
+257 TYRFWCL
-264 RRLHEQI
+264 HRLHKQ
-271 LITNNLPVKPI
+271 LFITNNLPVKHI

-294 DSYSLHEHFFNNSG
+294 DSYSLHEHFLNNSG
-308 GIKNLKANNF
+308 GIKNLKTNNF

-331 RLKDIDSFWQNLTKK
+331 RLKDIDSFWQNLITN
-346 ASKIQN
+346 ARKIQN

-364 DYGEGNDWRDKDKL
+364 DYGKSNDWRDKDKL

-387 QIDSCFEQRSFQ
+387 QIDSCFEKRSFQ

-417 ETTDLFKS
+417 ETTELFKS
-425 TLQQLWENSDQGNIE
+425 TLQELWQNSNEGNIE
-440 KTLNAFYKQFQ
+440 DTLKAFYQQFQ
-451 GQLPRENRWLK
+451 VKLSDAKKWLN

>member
-1 MLGSGEIRLSDEDV
+1 MLRSGEIRLWDEDV
-15 ETLRKAKDAYKGDY
+15 ETLRKAKDAYEGDY
-29 SCASEKTEKIL
+29 SCASEQIL

-79 PQSGATKEVLEP
+79 PQSGATKEVLKP
-91 KGKKLYLQNKSD
+91 KGKKLYLQNKSK
-103 FKGFENK
+103 FQGFENE

-121 NTPRIE
+121 NTTRIE

-133 IHLTFDEVLNF
+133 IHLTLADINY
-144 LLDSSILK
+144 LLDLSILK

-161 RFCTQK
+161 RFCTEQK
-167 DYKKTKIQTKGRP
+167 YGLGKKGQRTSK
-180 SRQSYIVQAYCEVLG
+180 QSYIVQAYCEVLG
-195 LDFESLECCQNHHQ
+195 LDFESLQCCQLHHQ
-209 NLKNQRTNNGKI
+209 NPKDQRTNNEKI
-221 YDILTEFNYTNL
+221 YRVLTKFNYTNL
-233 VKFTSSIAAKPLR
+233 VNFTRSIAAKPLR

-257 TYRVLCL
+257 TYRFWCL
-264 RRLHEQI
+264 RRLEKEI

-308 GIKNLKANNF
+308 GIKNLKTNNF

-331 RLKDIDSFWQNLTKK
+331 RLKDIDSFWQNLKK
-346 ASKIQN
+346 ASQIQN

-364 DYGEGNDWRDKDKL
+364 DYGEGNDWRDSDRL
-378 SELSPIHRL
+378 SEFPIHRL

-425 TLQQLWENSDQGNIE
+425 TLQELWENSKHGNIE
-440 KTLNAFYKQFQ
+440 DTLKAFYQQFQ
-451 GQLPRENRWLK
+451 GQLSRENRWIN

>member
-1 MLGSGEIRLSDEDV
+1 MLRSGEIRLWDEDV
-15 ETLRKAKDAYKGDY
+15 ETLRKAKDAYKGTY
-29 SCASEKTEKIL
+29 SCASEKTEQIL

-79 PQSGATKEVLEP
+79 PQSGTTKEVLKP
-91 KGKKLYLQNKSD
+91 KGKKLYLQNESD

-133 IHLTFDEVLNF
+133 IHLTLADINY
-144 LLDSSILK
+144 LLDLSILK

-161 RFCTQK
+161 RFCTE
-167 DYKKTKIQTKGRP
+167 KKYGLGKKGQRT
-180 SRQSYIVQAYCEVLG
+180 SKQSYIVQAYCEVLD
-195 LDFESLECCQNHHQ
+195 LDFESLECCKIHHQ
-209 NLKNQRTNNGKI
+209 NPKNQQTNNEKI
-221 YDILTEFNYTNL
+221 YRVLTKFNYTNL
-233 VKFTSSIAAKPLR
+233 VNFTRSIAAKPLR

-257 TYRVLCL
+257 QYRVLCL
-264 RRLHEQI
+264 RRLEKEI

-308 GIKNLKANNF
+308 GIKNLKTNNF

-364 DYGEGNDWRDKDKL
+364 D
-378 SELSPIHRL
+378 
-387 QIDSCFEQRSFQ
+387 
-399 EIIPT
+399 
-404 FAQQLQLGCDLQD
+404 
-417 ETTDLFKS
+417 
-425 TLQQLWENSDQGNIE
+425 
-440 KTLNAFYKQFQ
+440 
-451 GQLPRENRWLK
+451 
-462 YP
+462 

>member
-15 ETLRKAKDAYKGDY
+15 ETLRKAKDAYKGNY
-29 SCASEKTEKIL
+29 SCASEQIL

-54 YRSQTKTSSYTIP
+54 YRSRTETSSYTIP
-67 LNVLKDWMTESQ
+67 LNVLKAWMTLS
-79 PQSGATKEVLEP
+79 PQSGTTKDVL
-91 KGKKLYLQNKSD
+91 KTDGKKLYLQNESD

-133 IHLTFDEVLNF
+133 IHLTFYEDINHLLNE
-144 LLDSSILK
+144 SILK

-161 RFCTQK
+161 RFCTE
-167 DYKKTKIQTKGRP
+167 KKYGLGKKGRT
-180 SRQSYIVQAYCEVLG
+180 SKQSYIVQAYCEVLG

-246 EGSIYIPPCPH
+246 EGSIYVPPCPH
-257 TYRVLCL
+257 TYRFWCL
-264 RRLHEQI
+264 RRLEKEI

-294 DSYSLHEHFFNNSG
+294 DSYSLHEHFLNNSG
-308 GIKNLKANNF
+308 GIKNLKTNNF

-364 DYGEGNDWRDKDKL
+364 DYGNSNDWRDKDKL

-387 QIDSCFEQRSFQ
+387 QIDSRFEQRSFQ

-425 TLQQLWENSDQGNIE
+425 TLQELWENSKHGNIE
-440 KTLNAFYKQFQ
+440 DTLKAFYQQFQ
-451 GQLPRENRWLK
+451 GQLSRENRWLN

>member
-1 MLGSGEIRLSDEDV
+1 M
-15 ETLRKAKDAYKGDY
+15 
-29 SCASEKTEKIL
+29 
-40 IEASRWLLEAFLEE
+40 
-54 YRSQTKTSSYTIP
+54 TK
-67 LNVLKDWMTESQ
+67 
-79 PQSGATKEVLEP
+79 
-91 KGKKLYLQNKSD
+91 
-103 FKGFENK
+103 
-110 KKREYITQNKI
+110 
-121 NTPRIE
+121 
-127 DINDNS
+127 
-133 IHLTFDEVLNF
+133 
-144 LLDSSILK
+144 
-152 VIGISGDSL
+152 
-161 RFCTQK
+161 
-167 DYKKTKIQTKGRP
+167 
-180 SRQSYIVQAYCEVLG
+180 
-195 LDFESLECCQNHHQ
+195 
-209 NLKNQRTNNGKI
+209 
-221 YDILTEFNYTNL
+221 FNYTNL
-233 VKFTSSIAAKPLR
+233 VNFTRSIAAKTLR
-246 EGSIYIPPCPH
+246 EGTIYIPPCPH
-257 TYRVLCL
+257 QYRVLCL
-264 RRLHEQI
+264 RRLEKEI

-352 SPIPGFLLMIWL
+352 SPISGFLLMIWL
-364 DYGEGNDWRDKDKL
+364 DYGNSNDWRDKEKL

-425 TLQQLWENSDQGNIE
+425 TLQELWENSKHGNIE
-440 KTLNAFYKQFQ
+440 DTLKAFYQQFK
-451 GQLPRENRWLK
+451 GQLSRENRWIN